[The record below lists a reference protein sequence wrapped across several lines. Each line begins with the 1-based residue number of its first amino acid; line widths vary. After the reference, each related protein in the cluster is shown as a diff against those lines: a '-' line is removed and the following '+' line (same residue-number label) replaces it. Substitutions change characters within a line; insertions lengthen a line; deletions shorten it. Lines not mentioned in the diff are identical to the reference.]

1 MVVSISKYTQSS
13 MILAVTINEK
23 SFGDKVLYKGLRFSA
38 QENEKIGLIGRNG
51 TGKSTLFNMINGDDT
66 DYDGEII
73 LKRGSI
79 LVSSRQEHHGHE
91 DKTVL
96 EYIQGDLPEYG
107 RLAHILDTYPDTMGD
122 STRKMQ
128 EYSDA
133 LERFSDLGYY
143 QLEGEIEQAF
153 DLYQIDNSKLH
164 SQLGD
169 LSGGQKRMVELMKVQ
184 RSRGHIALID
194 EPTNHMDYVAK
205 EAFVKWLKSAQEAV
219 VVITH
224 DRDVLR
230 TVDRIIEIRDGAA
243 YGFRGNYDDYLRTNK
258 SQVTSQVNEY
268 DITQKRI
275 RNLQEDVIRFQRL
288 KERSRDP
295 GTIKRFKSQEQK
307 ARDDMTELQNL
318 EKPSFWIDQESASSM
333 TDKMS
338 ASYEKYK
345 AQNIRIRTMTKES
358 TSHRLLVQADKL
370 SLGYGDTPLFEDIS
384 FGLHE
389 SERIRLHGRNG
400 AGKTTLIQ
408 AVVSQSRG
416 TALTSTKFTGTV
428 ATEKDLKIG
437 LYEQEINAK
446 YLPLTLSAALEQVLQ
461 DKDVPASPQR
471 IKQLLSDYLF
481 NPATDGDMPLHRLSG
496 GQKARFQIINM
507 LADDPL
513 VLILDEPTNHL
524 DLPSIEELEHAL
536 TAYHGAI
543 IYISHDSYF
552 ADKLGGTTI
561 HIGS

>member
-1 MVVSISKYTQSS
+1 
-13 MILAVTINEK
+13 MILSVTINEK
-23 SFGDKVLYKGLRFSA
+23 SFGDKMLYGGLYFSV
-38 QENEKIGLIGRNG
+38 QEDEKVGLIGRNG
-51 TGKSTLFNMINGDDT
+51 TGKSTLFNMIAGDDL
-66 DYDGEII
+66 DYDGDII
-73 LKRGSI
+73 LKKGSV
-79 LVSSRQEHHGHE
+79 LVASRQEHHGHE
-91 DKTVL
+91 SKTVL
-96 EYIQGDLPEYG
+96 EYIQGDLPDYA
-107 RLAHILDTYPDTMGD
+107 RLAHTLDTYPETMGD

-133 LERFSDLGYY
+133 LERFSHLGYY
-143 QLEGEIEQAF
+143 QLEDEIEQSF
-153 DLYQIDNSKLH
+153 ELYQIDKTKLH
-164 SQLGD
+164 SPLGD

-205 EAFVKWLKSAQEAV
+205 DAFVKWLKSAQESV
-219 VVITH
+219 IVITH

-230 TVDRIIEIRDGAA
+230 SVDRIIEIRDGTAFP
-243 YGFRGNYDDYLRTNK
+243 FRGNYDDYLRTNK

-288 KERSRDP
+288 KEKSRDP
-295 GTIKRFKSQEQK
+295 GTIRRFKSQEQG
-307 ARDDMTELQNL
+307 ARDELTRLQKL
-318 EKPSFWIDQESASSM
+318 EKPSFWIDQESAGSM
-333 TDKMS
+333 NDKMT

-345 AQNIRIRTMTKES
+345 AQNIKIRTATKE
-358 TSHRLLVQADKL
+358 TNSHRLLVQVDKL
-370 SLGYGDTPLFEDIS
+370 SLGYADKPLFKGIS

-408 AVVSQSRG
+408 SIMAQSQGSK
-416 TALTSTKFTGTV
+416 LESQKYTGTI

-437 LYEQEINAK
+437 LYEQEINPK
-446 YLPLTLSAALEQVLQ
+446 YLKYTLSEALEQVLR
-461 DKDVPASPQR
+461 DKDVPATGQK

-481 NPATDGDMPLHRLSG
+481 NPATDGDMPLPRLSG
-496 GQKARFQIINM
+496 GQKARFQLISM
-507 LADDPL
+507 LADNPL

-524 DLPSIEELEHAL
+524 DLPSIEELEQAL
-536 TAYHGAI
+536 TSYKGAI

-552 ADKLGGTTI
+552 ADKLGGQTI
-561 HIGS
+561 NVG